1 MLNQNIELAKSKME
15 QTIVFVSNEL
25 NKIRTGRA
33 NPDMFNK
40 ISVNYYDN
48 ETPLNQIANIAVLDA
63 ITISIQ
69 PFDKTAIDDIEKAI
83 LESDL
88 GINPS
93 NNGNSIMITFPPL
106 SVERRQE
113 LVKVASKII
122 EDGRISIRNIRR
134 EIIQA
139 VKKMEDEQKIP
150 EDVMKDF
157 HDDIQTVTDEF
168 VGKLNTAQKDKE
180 VEILDNW
187 TLALTR
193 T

>member
-1 MLNQNIELAKSKME
+1 
-15 QTIVFVSNEL
+15 
-25 NKIRTGRA
+25 
-33 NPDMFNK
+33 
-40 ISVNYYDN
+40 
-48 ETPLNQIANIAVLDA
+48 
-63 ITISIQ
+63 
-69 PFDKTAIDDIEKAI
+69 
-83 LESDL
+83 
-88 GINPS
+88 
-93 NNGNSIMITFPPL
+93 MITFPPL

-139 VKKMEDEQKIP
+139 VKKIEDEQKIP

-180 VEILDNW
+180 VEILDN
-187 TLALTR
+187 
-193 T
+193 